1 MRRIVAAI
9 AMGIGVVSLAAVVSA
24 DTLILRDGERI
35 SGRVIGVAAR
45 IITFE
50 DASGVAHRHT
60 ADEVAALEFSSGR
73 GRNAA
78 IGTTD
83 GARSLEGHP
92 GGHADKTLAQSLK
105 DSLRLYALVAQFN
118 R

>member
-1 MRRIVAAI
+1 MRKIVAAV
-9 AMGIGVVSLAAVVSA
+9 AMGIGVVSLAAAVSA

-45 IITFE
+45 VITFE
-50 DASGVAHRHT
+50 DTSGVAHRHT

-78 IGTTD
+78 IGTMD
-83 GARSLEGHP
+83 GARSLEGRA
-92 GGHADKTLAQSLK
+92 GHANKTLVRSLE
-105 DSLRLYALVAQFN
+105 DSLRLYAVFAQVK

>member
-60 ADEVAALEFSSGR
+60 ADEVAALEFSSGP

-78 IGTTD
+78 TGTID
-83 GARSLEGHP
+83 GAPSLEGRA
-92 GGHADKTLAQSLK
+92 GRADKTLGRSLK
-105 DSLRLYALVAQFN
+105 DSLRLYAVLARFN